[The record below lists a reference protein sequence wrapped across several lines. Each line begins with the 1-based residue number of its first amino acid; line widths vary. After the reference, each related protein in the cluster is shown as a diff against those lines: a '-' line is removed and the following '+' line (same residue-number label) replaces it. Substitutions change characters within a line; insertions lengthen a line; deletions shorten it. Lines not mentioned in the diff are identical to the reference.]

1 MGALKICP
9 LRTPICIA
17 KWRSPKRG
25 RRGTLSLR
33 APPRSGVRRPGF
45 LRSEA
50 LRKGSPKTI
59 IIFRQSLLLLWE
71 STKAFGQAVSKMGL
85 VVRLERV
92 RTSAHQGVQ
101 SGVANEALCY
111 GGWPQSSVRR
121 YPSSFIPPPFQR
133 ISAAR
138 TGPSDLSQSELLPP
152 VFA

>member
-1 MGALKICP
+1 MGSLKICP

-59 IIFRQSLLLLWE
+59 IIFRQSHLLLWE
-71 STKAFGQAVSKMGL
+71 STKLKLLGKQGAKWGWWSGWRGSAPVRIRECSQESPMKPSGMADGLRAPGSVRIRDSYHPHFIAYPQAVLGPQICH
-85 VVRLERV
+85 R
-92 RTSAHQGVQ
+92 AH
-101 SGVANEALCY
+101 
-111 GGWPQSSVRR
+111 
-121 YPSSFIPPPFQR
+121 F
-133 ISAAR
+133 
-138 TGPSDLSQSELLPP
+138 
-152 VFA
+152 